1 MGSRIVWEKPQLL
14 GNNVNMLMPSSDAA
28 DHDEYVKRYLRT
40 GEARL
45 IGKGRQ
51 VVAQRKDGT
60 SFAITLCLRYRASA
74 RAPSSGGTLP
84 PTF

>member
-1 MGSRIVWEKPQLL
+1 LFLFLHVKLL
-14 GNNVNMLMPSSDAA
+14 GNNVNMLMPSSDAV

-60 SFAITLCLRYRASA
+60 SFAITLCLRYSTRDGLRSH
-74 RAPSSGGTLP
+74 APLDR
-84 PTF
+84 

>member
-1 MGSRIVWEKPQLL
+1 LFLFLHVKLL
-14 GNNVNMLMPSSDAA
+14 GNNVNMLMPSSDAV

-60 SFAITLCLRYRASA
+60 SFAITLCLRYSTRD
-74 RAPSSGGTLP
+74 
-84 PTF
+84 